1 MVNRHLKLAI
11 AILIATLTAYTSW
24 ASKPKPSSEKQV
36 WIFAY
41 FNNNG
46 EDGLHLAFSR
56 DGLSWEAINNDK
68 SILKPTAGNDRL
80 MRDPCIIRG
89 GDGKFHMVWTVS
101 WNERGVGYAS
111 STDLVTWSEQR
122 YLPVMEHEPATLNAW
137 APEVTYDSNSKLYMI
152 YWASTIPNRFPM
164 VGVNPNDKYNHRLYY
179 TTTKDFQAFAPTKLL
194 YNKGFSVIDAT
205 ILKDGNG
212 YIMFLKNENDMP
224 AEKNLRIARSKKLAG
239 SYSSPSQPITG
250 KYWAEGPTALKVDGS
265 WVVYFDKYMEG
276 KYGAIRSTNLKDW
289 EDISDKVKL
298 PKGIRHGSVLAI
310 TENELQALIAKVS
323 SLKK

>member
-1 MVNRHLKLAI
+1 
-11 AILIATLTAYTSW
+11 
-24 ASKPKPSSEKQV
+24 
-36 WIFAY
+36 
-41 FNNNG
+41 
-46 EDGLHLAFSR
+46 
-56 DGLSWEAINNDK
+56 
-68 SILKPTAGNDRL
+68 
-80 MRDPCIIRG
+80 
-89 GDGKFHMVWTVS
+89 
-101 WNERGVGYAS
+101 
-111 STDLVTWSEQR
+111 
-122 YLPVMEHEPATLNAW
+122 
-137 APEVTYDSNSKLYMI
+137 
-152 YWASTIPNRFPM
+152 
-164 VGVNPNDKYNHRLYY
+164 
-179 TTTKDFQAFAPTKLL
+179 
-194 YNKGFSVIDAT
+194 
-205 ILKDGNG
+205 
-212 YIMFLKNENDMP
+212 MFLKNENDMP